1 MKNKLKFFIMTA
13 MVMFG
18 ILLVPNIYA
27 AEMFENGSGRTPTN
41 SDVVCSFNAN
51 KTEVTAGDIIDVT
64 ITLDKLPDNG
74 LGVCAFSSR
83 IAFDP
88 TKVEVLECGKDGVE
102 GTGYKYIM
110 PGEAGRKLGLNFGS
124 AGIINAPG
132 DDNMKMLSM
141 GCFGDSSDGVK
152 DPGVVATIKFK
163 VKEGAKGN
171 LGLFLL
177 KDDATNN
184 GFSVAGAYI
193 NDLGEIRVDSF
204 VTYYVNSNLSQVK
217 AI

>member
-88 TKVEVLECGKDGVE
+88 TKVEPIDNSEE
-102 GTGYKYIM
+102 GYGFYLT
-110 PGEAGRKLGLNFGS
+110 PGEAGINMNLKRGS
-124 AGIINAPG
+124 AAIINVPN
-132 DDNMKMLSM
+132 DPTLKMLSI
-141 GCFGDSSDGVK
+141 GAFTNSSSGVE
-152 DPGVVATIKFK
+152 DPGILATIKFK
-163 VKEGAKGN
+163 VKEEAEGN
-171 LGLFLL
+171 LGIFLL
-177 KDDATNN
+177 SDSVEDN

-193 NDLGEIRVDSF
+193 NELGQIRVDSS